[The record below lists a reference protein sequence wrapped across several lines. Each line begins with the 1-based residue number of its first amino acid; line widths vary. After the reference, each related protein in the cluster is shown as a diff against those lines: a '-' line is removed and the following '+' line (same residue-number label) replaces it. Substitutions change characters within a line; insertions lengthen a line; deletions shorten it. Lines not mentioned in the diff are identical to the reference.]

1 MLAAMDD
8 ARGEAV
14 GDAESEPSPKA
25 GRPVRMLTDDDV
37 GTPRPVYVVW
47 EITMKCDQPCQHCG
61 SRAGP
66 ARVDELSTEES
77 FAICE
82 SLARLGTRE
91 VTLIGGEAYLRPDV
105 FDIVRKLA
113 GLGIR
118 VTMQTGGR
126 AFTLERAQ
134 AFRDAGLDGLGVS
147 IDGPERVHD
156 VLRGNT
162 GSYAAAL
169 RALDNARA
177 VGMTTGANSQV
188 NRLNWDLLRE
198 TAATLRGREVQAW
211 QVQLTGPMG
220 RAADHPEWI
229 LEPWRVVD
237 VIEALADIQREATEE
252 YRAGRAAFFNVVPNN
267 NIGYFGP
274 YEQMIRSRP
283 DSPEANFQG
292 CIAGIFGM
300 GIESDGTVK
309 GCPTLP
315 TAAYGGG
322 NVREMKLEDL
332 WEKSDVI
339 RFARDRTTD
348 ELWGFCKT
356 CYYADVCRAGCS
368 WTVHTTLGRRG
379 NNPFC
384 YHRVTELRKRG
395 IRERLEHRA
404 PAPSTPYDHGLFEI
418 VEEPWPE
425 GAEEARER
433 PRIRSLPVVAG

>member
-1 MLAAMDD
+1 MSD
-8 ARGEAV
+8 RFEAP
-14 GDAESEPSPKA
+14 AE
-25 GRPVRMLTDDDV
+25 PVRMLTADDDA
-37 GTPRPVYVVW
+37 TKPKPVYVVW

-66 ARVDELSTEES
+66 ARSNELSTDES
-77 FAICE
+77 FEIAE

-105 FDIVRKLA
+105 YDLVRKLA

-126 AFTLERAQ
+126 AFTPERAR
-134 AFRDAGLDGLGVS
+134 AFKDAGLSGLGVS
-147 IDGPERVHD
+147 IDGPARVHD
-156 VLRGNT
+156 RLRGNL
-162 GSYAAAL
+162 GSYTAAVA
-169 RALDNARA
+169 ALDNARA
-177 VGMTTGANSQV
+177 VGLQLSANSQI
-188 NRLNWDLLRE
+188 NRLNWTMLRE
-198 TAATLRGREVQAW
+198 VAATLRARGVEAW

-229 LEPWRVVD
+229 LEPYRVVD
-237 VIEALADIQREATEE
+237 VIELLADIQREAADDF
-252 YRAGRAAFFNVVPNN
+252 RAGRAPFFNVVPNN

-274 YEQMIRSRP
+274 YEQMLRSRLG
-283 DSPEANFQG
+283 SPETHFQG
-292 CIAGIFGM
+292 CMAGIFSL

-322 NVREMKLEDL
+322 NVRSMTLEQL
-332 WEKSDVI
+332 WETSEVI

-384 YHRVTELRKRG
+384 YHRVIELKKRG
-395 IRERLEHRA
+395 VRERLVHKARA
-404 PAPSTPYDHGLFEI
+404 PSLPYDHGLFEL
-418 VEEPWPE
+418 VEEPWPSDEEPPQLPLPE
-425 GAEEARER
+425 GK
-433 PRIRSLPVVAG
+433 

>member
-1 MLAAMDD
+1 MLDAMNDAAPTPDM
-8 ARGEAV
+8 
-14 GDAESEPSPKA
+14 
-25 GRPVRMLTDDDV
+25 PVRMLAGDDP
-37 GTPRPVYVVW
+37 GRPRPVYVVW

-66 ARVDELSTEES
+66 ARDNELSTEEA

-82 SLARLGTRE
+82 SLGRLGARE
-91 VTLIGGEAYLRPDV
+91 VTVIGGEAYLRPDV
-105 FDIVRKLA
+105 YDIVRKLT

-126 AFTLERAQ
+126 AFTPERAR

-147 IDGPERVHD
+147 IDGPARVHD
-156 VLRGNT
+156 ELRGNV
-162 GSYAAAL
+162 GSHAAAL
-169 RALDNARA
+169 RALDSARE
-177 VGMTTGANSQV
+177 VGLVTSANTQV
-188 NRLNWDLLRE
+188 NRLNWNMLHE
-198 TAATLRGREVQAW
+198 TAAMLRARAVQAW

-229 LEPWRVVD
+229 IEPYRVVD
-237 VIEALADIQREATEE
+237 VIDALADIQREATED
-252 YRAGRAAFFNVVPNN
+252 YRAGRGPFFNIVPNN

-274 YEQMIRSRP
+274 HEQVIRSRP
-283 DSPEANFQG
+283 GSPEAHFQG
-292 CIAGIFGM
+292 CMAGIFVM

-322 NVREMKLEDL
+322 NVREMTLEDL
-332 WEKSDVI
+332 WEKSARI
-339 RFARDRTTD
+339 RFSRDRTAD

-356 CYYADVCRAGCS
+356 CYYAELCRAGCS

-384 YHRVTELRKRG
+384 YHRVTELRSRG
-395 IRERLEHRA
+395 IRERLVHRA
-404 PAPSTPYDHGLFEI
+404 PAPNLPYDHGLFEI
-418 VEEPWPE
+418 VEETWPE
-425 GAEEARER
+425 GATEVEAKLER
-433 PRIRSLPVVAG
+433 AQRRSLPVVAG

>member
-1 MLAAMDD
+1 MLPPMSDH
-8 ARGEAV
+8 AREAPPAPG
-14 GDAESEPSPKA
+14 GDPSALPAE
-25 GRPVRMLTDDDV
+25 PVRMLSGDDV
-37 GTPRPVYVVW
+37 GRPRPVYVVW

-66 ARVDELSTEES
+66 ARPEELSTDEA
-77 FAICE
+77 FAIRE
-82 SLARLGTRE
+82 SLGRLGARE
-91 VTLIGGEAYLRPDV
+91 VTIIGGEAYLRPDV
-105 FDIVRKLA
+105 YDIVRKLA

-126 AFTLERAQ
+126 AFTPERAR
-134 AFRDAGLDGLGVS
+134 AFRDAGLEGLGVS
-147 IDGPERVHD
+147 IDGPARVHD
-156 VLRGNT
+156 LLRGNL
-162 GSYAAAL
+162 GSHMAAV
-169 RALDNARA
+169 RALDAARE
-177 VGMTTGANSQV
+177 VGLDLGANTQV
-188 NRLNWDLLRE
+188 NRLNWNMLREVAGLLRS
-198 TAATLRGREVQAW
+198 RGVQGW

-229 LEPWRVVD
+229 LEPYRVVD
-237 VIEALADIQREATEE
+237 VIETLADIQREATEDFN
-252 YRAGRAAFFNVVPNN
+252 AGRAPFFNVVPNN

-283 DSPEANFQG
+283 GSPEAHFQG

-322 NVREMKLEDL
+322 NVRDMSLEDL
-332 WEKSDVI
+332 WEKSEVI

-404 PAPSTPYDHGLFEI
+404 PAPNQPYDHGLFEL

-425 GAEEARER
+425 GDAPTGA
-433 PRIRSLPVVAG
+433 

>member
-1 MLAAMDD
+1 
-8 ARGEAV
+8 
-14 GDAESEPSPKA
+14 
-25 GRPVRMLTDDDV
+25 MLTDDDASK
-37 GTPRPVYVVW
+37 PRPVYVVW

-66 ARVDELSTEES
+66 ARRNELSTEEA
-77 FAICE
+77 FAIAE
-82 SLARLGTRE
+82 SLSRLGTRE
-91 VTLIGGEAYLRPDV
+91 VTIIGGEAYLRPDV
-105 FDIVRKLA
+105 YDIVGKLA
-113 GLGIR
+113 GLGMR

-126 AFTLERAQ
+126 AFTPERAR
-134 AFRDAGLDGLGVS
+134 AFRDAGLAGLGVS
-147 IDGPERVHD
+147 IDGPARVHD
-156 VLRGNT
+156 LLRGNL
-162 GSYAAAL
+162 GSHVAAL
-169 RALDNARA
+169 RALDSARE
-177 VGMTTGANSQV
+177 VGLALSANTQV
-188 NRLNWDLLRE
+188 NRLNWNMLRE
-198 TAATLRGREVQAW
+198 TARALRAREVEAW

-229 LEPWRVVD
+229 LEPYRVVD
-237 VIEALADIQREATEE
+237 VIDTLADIQREAAED
-252 YRAGRAAFFNVVPNN
+252 YRAGRAAFFNVAPNN

-274 YEQMIRSRP
+274 YEQIIRSRP
-283 DSPEANFQG
+283 DSPEAHFQG

-315 TAAYGGG
+315 TGPYGGG
-322 NVREMKLEDL
+322 NVRDMTLEDL
-332 WEKSDVI
+332 WSKSPEI
-339 RFARDRTTD
+339 RFARDRSTD

-395 IRERLEHRA
+395 VRERLEHRA
-404 PAPSTPYDHGLFEI
+404 AAPNLPYDHGLFEL

-425 GAEEARER
+425 APADGTG
-433 PRIRSLPVVAG
+433 VAPEP